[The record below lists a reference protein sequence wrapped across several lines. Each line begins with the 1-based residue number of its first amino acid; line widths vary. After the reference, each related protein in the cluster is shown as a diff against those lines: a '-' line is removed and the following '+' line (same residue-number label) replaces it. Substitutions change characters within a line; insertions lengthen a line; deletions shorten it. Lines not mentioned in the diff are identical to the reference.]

1 MASFQS
7 NPSKMAA
14 MKKSE
19 YRLSTK
25 LVRGGLNRSPNRE
38 TSEALFMSSGYVYDS
53 AEQAA
58 ATFRDE
64 TDNFVYSR
72 YGNPTVE
79 MFESRLALLEGA
91 EACKATGTGM
101 AAVFA
106 VMACQLQVGDRV
118 VASRALFGACHGILT
133 KTLPKWGIE
142 TVLIDGRDLDA
153 WRAALKKPAKLVFFE
168 TPSNPLLELVDIA
181 AVSKLAHEAGAS
193 VIVDNVFA
201 TALKQRPLENGADI
215 VIYSTTKHIDGQ
227 GRLMGGA
234 VLGRRDFIDDVFLPF
249 YRQTG
254 AAMSAFNAWVML
266 KSLETFSLRYD
277 AQSNSAAR
285 IAQWLTTHPA
295 VDSVF
300 YPGLETHPQYDLAC
314 QQMSGFGTVLAFRLH
329 AGKTGAFR
337 VLDSLSLIDISNNLG
352 DSKSL
357 ACHPYTT
364 THSSLSEEALAELG
378 VTNADLRLSVGLEA
392 VEDLIAD
399 LETALAVLA

>member
-1 MASFQS
+1 MARIE
-7 NPSKMAA
+7 N
-14 MKKSE
+14 MKKPE
-19 YRLSTK
+19 YRTATN
-25 LVRGGLNRSPNRE
+25 LVRGGLNRSGNRE
-38 TSEALFMSSGYVYDS
+38 TSEALYMTSGFVYGS

-58 ATFRDE
+58 AAFRDE
-64 TDNFVYSR
+64 TDNFVYAR

-79 MFESRLALLEGA
+79 MFEQRLAMLEGA

-106 VMACQLQVGDRV
+106 VMACQLEAGDRV

-153 WRAALKKPAKLVFFE
+153 WRDALKTPTKLVFFE
-168 TPSNPLLELVDIA
+168 TPTNPLLEIVDIA
-181 AVSKLAHEAGAS
+181 NVSKLAHDAGAL
-193 VIVDNVFA
+193 VVVDNVFA
-201 TALKQRPLENGADI
+201 TALHQRPLELGADI

-234 VLGRRDFIDDVFLPF
+234 ILGTSAFITDVLLPF

-254 AAMSAFNAWVML
+254 AAISAFNAWVML
-266 KSLETFSLRYD
+266 KSLETLPIRFA
-277 AQSNSAAR
+277 AQCKSAAT
-285 IAQWLTTHPA
+285 IAAWLDQHPKIA
-295 VDSVF
+295 TVS
-300 YPGLETHPQYDLAC
+300 YPGLASHPQHDLARR
-314 QQMSGFGTVLAFRLH
+314 QMSDFGTIMSFRLH
-329 AGKTGAFR
+329 GDATDMAGAFAF
-337 VLDSLSLIDISNNLG
+337 LNNLSLIDISNNLG

-364 THSSLSEEALAELG
+364 THSSLSDGALANLG
-378 VTNADLRLSVGLEA
+378 ITGADIRLSVGLEA

-399 LETALAVLA
+399 IDAALMGQ